1 LLQQLFGDRAPY
13 PTDASRRAGDQ
24 NWICHFCFLLNA
36 SRPFHGQFN
45 RNVDVAMC
53 SLRID

>member
-24 NWICHFCFLLNA
+24 NWICHVCFLLNA
-36 SRPFHGQFN
+36 GRRST
-45 RNVDVAMC
+45 VKLITTLM
-53 SLRID
+53 LT